1 MQRILAITVLFVL
14 AGCASKGMDEAQCR
28 SADWRAIGYEDGA
41 RGLGTQAF
49 GKHRRACAEHGVTA
63 GFDAYLGGHGEGLAV
78 YCRPQN
84 GYRLGIGGYRYS
96 GVCPA
101 HLEAAF
107 AAAHADG
114 FGLYQRKTALNRI
127 GRRLSTNKAR
137 AKEIEYLL
145 VEKAALVISP
155 TLLAPERAALAI
167 ELKQLGEEKVEIEQ
181 SILRLERDHA
191 EAQRDY
197 EQYRGQLADRH
208 RG

>member
-1 MQRILAITVLFVL
+1 MERFLAITLLLAL
-14 AGCASKGMDEAQCR
+14 AGCASKGMDEAECR
-28 SADWRAIGYEDGA
+28 TADWRAVGYEDGA
-41 RGLGTQAF
+41 RGQSAQTF
-49 GKHRRACAEHGVTA
+49 GKHRKACAEHGVTA

-84 GYRLGIGGYRYS
+84 GYRLGTGGYRYN

-107 AAAHADG
+107 VAAHGDG
-114 FGLYQRKTALNRI
+114 LGLYQRKATVNRI
-127 GRRLSTNKAR
+127 GRKLNTSKAR

-145 VEKAALVISP
+145 VEKGAMLISP
-155 TLLAPERAALAI
+155 ILLPAELASLAI
-167 ELKQLGEEKVEIEQ
+167 ELKQLGEEKVAVERSIPQLEQ
-181 SILRLERDHA
+181 DHA

-197 EQYRGQLADRH
+197 EHYRSQLANRR